1 MSKLPDLSAIDIT
14 PILPEG
20 TNIIKS
26 YSDNS
31 ITINDKK
38 FDYNIIAS
46 EFDIIKFTSFDDID
60 HLNIDE
66 NTIIIFG
73 SKNTQARSDFYN
85 FMSKKC
91 RNSITFEN
99 QDDGKENDCPA
110 PQRTAS
116 YVRRGDQE
124 VRHRQGLITGGYMF
138 EIMDLGAACRTFNV
152 LIQESRKVVGIFDV
166 QGS

>member
-20 TNIIKS
+20 TSIVKS
-26 YSDNS
+26 YSENS

-38 FDYNIIAS
+38 FDYNIIVS
-46 EFDIIKFTSFDDID
+46 EFDIIKFASFDDID
-60 HLNIDE
+60 RLNIDE

-73 SKNTQARSDFYN
+73 SKNIEARQEFHE
-85 FMSKKC
+85 FISKK
-91 RNSITFEN
+91 
-99 QDDGKENDCPA
+99 DP
-110 PQRTAS
+110 
-116 YVRRGDQE
+116 
-124 VRHRQGLITGGYMF
+124 RHMF